1 MVITKKLG
9 GYLYENT
16 YFHHN
21 IWTWKTPYLSI
32 WFLNY
37 APLSSDCPLMY
48 PHVDLFLLKSD
59 GSPVLWNLA
68 SVLSPRHLH
77 LATSVHSEPPLLT
90 LTSLKKVAIGKKW
103 LDLVSE
109 SCSEFLSRDSY
120 WDARGMECFEMTERG
135 NALKFIM
142 SGTFVLPWYIGSIS
156 ACMLVLLSTSSFRIP
171 LVFLTLLLFITRVL
185 NNIVPIVSIKPGAIY
200 FYLNAA
206 LHTFTLALHIT
217 CAGYRPSLVKPA
229 GPGPQASAGQVSSGG
244 IYSPF
249 SHFLW
254 AIVP

>member
-9 GYLYENT
+9 GLSWWEYIFSSQHSNR
-16 YFHHN
+16 
-21 IWTWKTPYLSI
+21 KTPYLSI

-37 APLSSDCPLMY
+37 AALSNVCPLMY

-77 LATSVHSEPPLLT
+77 LATSVHSEPSLLT
-90 LTSLKKVAIGKKW
+90 LTSLKKVATGKKW

-109 SCSEFLSRDSY
+109 SCFEFLSRDSY

-156 ACMLVLLSTSSFRIP
+156 ACMLVLLSTSSA
-171 LVFLTLLLFITRVL
+171 LLEFLCF
-185 NNIVPIVSIKPGAIY
+185 
-200 FYLNAA
+200 
-206 LHTFTLALHIT
+206 
-217 CAGYRPSLVKPA
+217 
-229 GPGPQASAGQVSSGG
+229 
-244 IYSPF
+244 F
-249 SHFLW
+249 SHYCSSHAPL
-254 AIVP
+254 IISCR

>member
-1 MVITKKLG
+1 M
-9 GYLYENT
+9 
-16 YFHHN
+16 
-21 IWTWKTPYLSI
+21 
-32 WFLNY
+32 
-37 APLSSDCPLMY
+37 CPG
-48 PHVDLFLLKSD
+48 VDLWLVIGEVTAPWCS
-59 GSPVLWNLA
+59 GIWH
-68 SVLSPRHLH
+68 SVGPHHLH
-77 LATSVHSEPPLLT
+77 LATSVHSRLT
-90 LTSLKKVAIGKKW
+90 LTSLKKVATGKKW

-171 LVFLTLLLFITRVL
+171 LIFLTLLLFITRVL

-217 CAGYRPSLVKPA
+217 CAGYRPSLVRPA
-229 GPGPQASAGQVSSGG
+229 GPGPGASAGQVSSGG

-249 SHFLW
+249 SYFLW
-254 AIVP
+254 AIVQLRQNIDTPGPGPGQYWHRPLIEGSTGHWAGP